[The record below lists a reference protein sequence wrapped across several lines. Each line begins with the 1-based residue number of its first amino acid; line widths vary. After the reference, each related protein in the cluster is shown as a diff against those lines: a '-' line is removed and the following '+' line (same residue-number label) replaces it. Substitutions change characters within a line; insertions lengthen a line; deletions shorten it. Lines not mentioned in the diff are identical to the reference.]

1 MKKRGKALE
10 QDEVLRAMYEK
21 SKKSLRLNHILQA
34 FTLLTAITSL
44 VMYFVDDNI
53 GLDTTVF
60 QLMQCIMALVIFNV
74 PLFISRKFKC
84 YIPNFIT
91 VTLYIFIFAHLI
103 LGEIYRAYDNIL
115 LYDKILHTSSGVI
128 FSLLSLSIV
137 WLFNISKDGQVK
149 LSPFFVVLFTF
160 CFTMTLEYLWEIVEY
175 GCDRILGLNMQRWQ
189 DSIVENLP
197 GGNVVHDI
205 PWGNAIKD
213 TMGDMIVNVIG
224 CVVVCIIIYISMK
237 TKPDWFQGK
246 VIMTE
251 KQFQTLV
258 MEQPNETSAP
268 SDVETEDLSDL
279 TESKNLS
286 SPPDSV
292 NISDTENAAESDI
305 SSKSDQSS
313 REK

>member
-1 MKKRGKALE
+1 MWYL
-10 QDEVLRAMYEK
+10 Q
-21 SKKSLRLNHILQA
+21 ILIE
-34 FTLLTAITSL
+34 L
-44 VMYFVDDNI
+44 
-53 GLDTTVF
+53 
-60 QLMQCIMALVIFNV
+60 
-74 PLFISRKFKC
+74 
-84 YIPNFIT
+84 
-91 VTLYIFIFAHLI
+91 
-103 LGEIYRAYDNIL
+103 
-115 LYDKILHTSSGVI
+115 
-128 FSLLSLSIV
+128 
-137 WLFNISKDGQVK
+137 
-149 LSPFFVVLFTF
+149 
-160 CFTMTLEYLWEIVEY
+160 
-175 GCDRILGLNMQRWQ
+175 
-189 DSIVENLP
+189 
-197 GGNVVHDI
+197 
-205 PWGNAIKD
+205 
-213 TMGDMIVNVIG
+213 
-224 CVVVCIIIYISMK
+224 IYISMK